1 MKNSRI
7 FGISGVSLLFAGTLF
22 LFSGPLQA
30 DVPICG
36 DAKVEGW
43 EECDNGQN
51 NSDEGRDACR
61 SNCVKAK
68 CGDGAQDS
76 AEECDWGYSSY
87 GHINSDQ
94 VPNACR
100 RDCRNAHCGDG
111 VLDEGE
117 ECDDANSDAYD
128 GCHQCQKCYAVK
140 DNLVLSSYEA
150 KLKLCP
156 GNYETGD
163 SGQEGIVILA
173 GDGMILDCNG
183 AVIIGKPLDLAAK
196 AQLKAQA
203 PLNLAAP
210 KPGGARSKAD
220 RLQQAQPPAA
230 QPPAA
235 SKITGTGPV
244 AQLLQ
249 GIGIVVQAKDV
260 VLHNCA
266 VEKFNTGIR
275 LKSAGAILFNN
286 RVCGNKQDIVSD
298 SPGNFG
304 LKNKCGTA
312 KNWLENSAPAC
323 MLVCGN

>member
-128 GCHQCQKCYAVK
+128 GCHQCMKCYPPK
-140 DNLVLSSYEA
+140 DDLVLSGA
-150 KLKLCP
+150 GARLRLCP
-156 GNYETGD
+156 GNYEFAD
-163 SGQEGIVILA
+163 SGQEGVLILA
-173 GDGMILDCNG
+173 GEGMVVDCNG
-183 AVIIGKPLDLAAK
+183 AVIIGKPSDLAAK

-220 RLQQAQPPAA
+220 RLQQAQPPASQPSTPPKPPIAGQTA
-230 QPPAA
+230 Q
-235 SKITGTGPV
+235 ILQGTGI
-244 AQLLQ
+244 L
-249 GIGIVVQAKDV
+249 VQAKDV
-260 VLHNCA
+260 VLHNCL
-266 VEKFNTGIR
+266 VQKFRTGVK
-275 LKSAGAILFNN
+275 LKSSGAILFNN
-286 RVCGNKQDIVSD
+286 RMCGNSQDIVSE

-304 LKNKCGTA
+304 VKNKCA
-312 KNWLENSAPAC
+312 ISKDWQENGVPAC
-323 MLVCGN
+323 MLGCGN